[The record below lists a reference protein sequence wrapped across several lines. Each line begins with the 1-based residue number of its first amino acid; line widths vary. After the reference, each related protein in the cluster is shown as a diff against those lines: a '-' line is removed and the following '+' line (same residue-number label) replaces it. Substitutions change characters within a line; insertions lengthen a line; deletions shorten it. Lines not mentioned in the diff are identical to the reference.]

1 MDNIEF
7 QEHLISTIQYQ
18 VKMIQDMKV
27 QIDCMDRKLNYMKQE
42 LDATRWNIQ
51 HVFGIVNEVKK
62 VLVDKF
68 NL

>member
-7 QEHLISTIQYQ
+7 QEQLISTIQYQ

-27 QIDCMDRKLNYMKQE
+27 QLDCMDRKLNYMKQE

-62 VLVDKF
+62 VLIDKF

>member
-7 QEHLISTIQYQ
+7 QEQLISTIQYQ